1 METQIISYMLKANT
15 ALLLFYL
22 LYLAAFKNDT
32 FIKARRYYFLFVI
45 FFSLVFPVI
54 LIDGLSSIF
63 SFTAAQSPVTAE
75 LFIGETTAEVLQEQ
89 TPKKQINWYNIFA
102 TLYIIGVVALLARLM
117 MQLISIYRIY
127 RKSQAEIIDNCKIL
141 NVEDLINPF
150 TFFRNIFINTKMHT
164 HEELKQILLHEQTH
178 ACQLHT
184 IDTLLGELLNIIFWW
199 NPISWIIKKE
209 MRNNLEYL
217 ADYAVIN
224 QGVPEK
230 TYQYH
235 LLRMTEHDTA
245 IQIASNFNI
254 SQLKNRIMM
263 MNKSKTP
270 ERKLAKY
277 LLILPLAITLI
288 VVNSCMSNVSE
299 PMSNDDE
306 TTLIEEP
313 QSDDPIAEAPKDDS
327 EVFAVVE
334 EQPQFP
340 GGNVAMMKFLA
351 DNIIYPVEAQ
361 EKGLEGRVIA
371 NFVVEKDGSITD
383 LKIVRGI
390 DPLLDNEA
398 LRIIKMMPDWEPGK
412 QKGEKVRVRFTL
424 PTVFKLMEKD
434 KSKATQKNENRLTEN
449 SDPTNEVFVVVEE
462 QPLFPG
468 GSEAMMNF
476 LKEKINYPKEAQDK
490 GIHGRVVVNFV
501 VEKDGSITDLKI
513 ARGIDPLLD
522 NEALRVIKMMPNWEP
537 GKQKGEKVRV
547 RFTLPVIFNLSK

>member
-351 DNIIYPVEAQ
+351 DNIKYPVEAQ

-522 NEALRVIKMMPNWEP
+522 NEALRVIKSMPDWEP